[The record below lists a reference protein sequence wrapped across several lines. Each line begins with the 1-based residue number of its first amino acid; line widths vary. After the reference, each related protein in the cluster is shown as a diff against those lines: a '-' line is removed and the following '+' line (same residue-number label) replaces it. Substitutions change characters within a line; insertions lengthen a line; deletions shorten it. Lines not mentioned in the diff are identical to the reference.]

1 MATNTAGSVGR
12 QLQQHTTH
20 FFRKNF
26 VFSDTT
32 AVAQTLGVL
41 PPGAIIVN
49 AGVVVTTA
57 FNHGTNNLLDIGTSS
72 DDDGLATNLSLA
84 TVGNIVWDELAT
96 SNDLYS
102 TSAVT
107 LTFTPDMTGTAGTTG
122 AAEVYVEFIPDND
135 R

>member
-20 FFRKNF
+20 FFRRNITF
-26 VFSDTT
+26 ASTG
-32 AVAQTLGVL
+32 ALTLGVL
-41 PPGAIIVN
+41 PPGAIVVN
-49 AGVVVTTA
+49 AGVVVTEA
-57 FNHGTNNLLDIGTSS
+57 FNWGTNNLLDIGTSS
-72 DDDGLATNLSLA
+72 DDDGFATNLALG
-84 TVGNIVWDELAT
+84 TVGLITWDELAT

-107 LTFTPDMTGTAGTTG
+107 LIATPDLTGTQATTG
-122 AAEVYVEFIPDND
+122 AGEVYVEFIPDND